1 MKPVLFNGCGT
12 AIITPMKD
20 DLSIHYELFG
30 ELLDQQLQQ
39 GSDAIVVAGTT
50 GESATLTDEEH
61 IELIRYAVKRVH
73 GRIPVIAGAGSNNT
87 AHAVHLSKEAERAGA
102 DALLHVTPY
111 YNKTSQ
117 KGLYLHFRACAE
129 ATKLPVI
136 LYNVPT
142 RTGMNIL
149 PETYFKLSQIENIV
163 AAKEASGK
171 EEGFT
176 IGIAFANENGARW
189 HYDEKFMVETIEAA
203 GGKALVQWANYD
215 QTKQENQVD
224 NLITQGIDALILIAV
239 SSNMSATVEKVKEEG
254 IPVVCYDNFVENA
267 PLDAYLDR
275 DNVEAGRIQMKA
287 AMEAIGGKGKIA
299 IIHGEPTSSVVLGM
313 KKGYDE
319 VLASY
324 PDVEVVLEQYCE
336 GYSAE
341 KALKYAENAL
351 SANNDDIQAIVCTA
365 DVLTLGILPA
375 LESAGLAGQVFLTGM
390 DCEVA
395 AMQAVNKQM

>member
-1 MKPVLFNGCGT
+1 MKKLTALLLTVSMVVSLTACSSGGT
-12 AIITPMKD
+12 SGTTAASPA
-20 DLSIHYELFG
+20 G
-30 ELLDQQLQQ
+30 E
-39 GSDAIVVAGTT
+39 AGTQ
-50 GESATLTDEEH
+50 AT
-61 IELIRYAVKRVH
+61 
-73 GRIPVIAGAGSNNT
+73 
-87 AHAVHLSKEAERAGA
+87 EAA
-102 DALLHVTPY
+102 
-111 YNKTSQ
+111 SQ
-117 KGLYLHFRACAE
+117 
-129 ATKLPVI
+129 AT
-136 LYNVPT
+136 
-142 RTGMNIL
+142 
-149 PETYFKLSQIENIV
+149 E

-395 AMQAVNKQM
+395 AMQAVNKGYIGVDIWTEIDVCASEAAKAAIALVKGGEVDYDEMIDNGDYKVPKKYVPIVGVTKDNIEEWATQITPEGWITMEQIEGGQ